1 MTAPDPIATLR
12 IPTWSRE
19 AEESVLGGLL
29 IDPARIDEVGA
40 LLTEADFYAT
50 NNRYIFRAIAALS
63 AVRQVPDAIT
73 VAAWLKDRGLL
84 EDNGPSDD
92 GKLNFKLLQALAD
105 GVPSAKN
112 VLLYAE
118 IVREKSIR
126 RAVAAAAQRMESI
139 ATDSDGRSARQIL
152 DEALGLLADVDERTQ
167 RGRGTF
173 QRMGDVFQKV
183 LAEVDAAKAGTA
195 GGWKTG
201 FIQLDHIMNPMLP
214 GQLVVV
220 GARPGVGKTSL
231 AVNIGCHVAKEY
243 GAEVA
248 MFSMEM
254 TDPEIAIRILA
265 GYSGIASGKFREHRI
280 GDKEWER
287 INMTLTQYGDMP
299 FHIDASGGLSIQEIT
314 ARARMARKQI
324 GRLDVI
330 IVDYI
335 QLSRAEG
342 RYDNRAVELGA
353 VTSGLKRL
361 AKELECTVI
370 ALSQLN
376 RDAAK
381 ENKRPTISE
390 LRDSGSIEADA
401 DTILLLHR
409 PFVMNQKGE
418 QEFDAEII
426 VGKQR
431 NGQIGHVD
439 LDYDARFTRFYDL
452 NQAPGRGRAP

>member
-1 MTAPDPIATLR
+1 MNAPDQIAALK
-12 IPTWSRE
+12 IPPFSTE
-19 AEESVLGGLL
+19 AEQSVLGALL
-29 IDPARIDEVGA
+29 YAPHVFDEVSMIVA
-40 LLTEADFYAT
+40 EADFYT
-50 NNRYIFRAIAALS
+50 TDHRLIFRAIASITGAHKV
-63 AVRQVPDAIT
+63 ADAIT
-73 VAAWLKDRGLL
+73 VAEWLRDR
-84 EDNGPSDD
+84 
-92 GKLNFKLLQALAD
+92 KLDAPHEITFDYLQSLAD
-105 GVPSAKN
+105 SATVKN
-112 VLLYAE
+112 VAYYAD
-118 IVREKSIR
+118 IVREKSTR
-126 RAVAAAAQRMESI
+126 RAIMAAAQRMESI
-139 ATDSDGRSARQIL
+139 ATDSDGRTAREIL
-152 DEALGLLADVDERTQ
+152 DNAQALLAEVDERTQ

-173 QRMGDVFQKV
+173 KRMGDVFQQV
-183 LAEVDAAKAGTA
+183 LADVDARKSGAVS
-195 GGWKTG
+195 GWKSG
-201 FIQLDHIMNPMLP
+201 FIQLDHIMNPMQP

-231 AVNIGCHVAKEY
+231 AVNIGCHVAKEF
-243 GAEVA
+243 GAQVC

-280 GDKEWER
+280 GEKEWDR
-287 INMTLTQYGDMP
+287 INTTLVQYSDMP

-314 ARARMARKQI
+314 ARARLAKKQI
-324 GRLDVI
+324 GRLDVL

-361 AKELECTVI
+361 AKELGCTVI
-370 ALSQLN
+370 ALSQMN

-381 ENKRPTISE
+381 EGKRPTISE

-401 DTILLLHR
+401 DTVLLLHR
-409 PFVMNQKGE
+409 PFAMHQKIE

-452 NQAPGRGRAP
+452 NQAPGRQRRP

>member
-1 MTAPDPIATLR
+1 MNAPDPIHTLK
-12 IPTWSRE
+12 IPPFSTE
-19 AEESVLGGLL
+19 AEQSVLGGLML
-29 IDPARIDEVGA
+29 DPARYDDVHA
-40 LLTEADFYAT
+40 LIGEADFYVT
-50 NNRYIFRAIAALS
+50 HHRLVFRAIAALCS
-63 AVRQVPDAIT
+63 ANRAPDSIT
-73 VAAWLKDRGLL
+73 VAQWLQDRKHLDGDLNFAWLQSLI
-84 EDNGPSDD
+84 
-92 GKLNFKLLQALAD
+92 D
-105 GVPSAKN
+105 GVPSTKN
-112 VLLYAE
+112 IVPYAE
-118 IVREKSIR
+118 IVRE
-126 RAVAAAAQRMESI
+126 RAILRAIMAAAMRMESI
-139 ATDSDGRSARQIL
+139 ATDPEGKSAREIL
-152 DEALGLLADVDERTQ
+152 DAAQALLAEVDERTH
-167 RGRGTF
+167 RGRGSF
-173 QRMGDVFQKV
+173 RQMREVFADVMGMMD
-183 LAEVDAAKAGTA
+183 DAKSAAT
-195 GGWKTG
+195 GWRTG
-201 FIQLDHIMNPMLP
+201 FIQLDHIMNPMQP

-231 AVNIGCHVAKEY
+231 AVNIGCHVAKEF
-243 GAEVA
+243 GAHVA

-254 TDPEIAIRILA
+254 TDPEIAIRILG
-265 GYSGIASGKFREHRI
+265 GYSGIASGRFREHRL
-280 GDKEWER
+280 GEKEWDR
-287 INMTLTQYGDMP
+287 INHTLTQYADMP

-314 ARARMARKQI
+314 ARARLAKKQI
-324 GRLDVI
+324 GRLDVL

-361 AKELECTVI
+361 AKELGCTVI

-452 NQAPGRGRAP
+452 NQAPGRARP